1 MTDITPNLT
10 PIQKFM
16 ININE
21 LLNGYIFAVDITSAV
36 VINQADNAKFC
47 AEEHM
52 RLIVENNR
60 LIGENNLLKLR
71 LNNIERL
78 ATQIKTQEFYI
89 KYHKPAKI
97 YHHLNQLQKLQHPK
111 YTCCNVCDRSI
122 LTSHISEHSKTHICL
137 AIRVSKELAKNA
149 NKKSIKYN
157 QVISILAKKSK
168 VECIIM
174 FHNLQIIKNTYKRK
188 LKYYDYIFSPDKI
201 KILKKFIEN
210 HLTKIS

>member
-16 ININE
+16 ANINE

-36 VINQADNAKFC
+36 VLDQADNAKFC
-47 AEEHM
+47 AEEY
-52 RLIVENNR
+52 NR
-60 LIGENNLLKLR
+60 LVVENNLLKLR
-71 LNNIERL
+71 LNNIERI
-78 ATQIKTQEFYI
+78 AKKVKTQEFYI

-201 KILKKFIEN
+201 IILKKFIEN
-210 HLTKIS
+210 HLKKIS